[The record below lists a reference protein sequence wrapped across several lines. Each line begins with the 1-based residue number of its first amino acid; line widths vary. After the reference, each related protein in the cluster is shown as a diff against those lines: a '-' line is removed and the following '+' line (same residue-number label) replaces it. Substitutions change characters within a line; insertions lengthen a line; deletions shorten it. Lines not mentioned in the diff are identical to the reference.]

1 MEKHEA
7 KLWIIGYL
15 ILVLGALTVVGYFV
29 VKIDPFFHYHKPDT
43 DTYHYTLNN
52 QRSQNDGIVKHFDY
66 DALITGTSMTENF
79 KTSEMDEIFGTKS
92 IKVPFSGGRY
102 KEINDNV
109 AVALAHNP
117 NLKTIIRGLD
127 MGMFFTDK
135 DAARTDLGDFPTY
148 LYDNSIFNDT
158 KYIFNKDIIFKRVYP
173 MLAESDNEGFQSGIT
188 SFDKYSNWM
197 ASYTFGIDTVC
208 QNGVAQTEAGEPIH
222 ITDTECETVFG
233 TVEQN
238 IVALATLYPDVTF
251 YYFFPPYSIIWW
263 QSKVSDGTIYKQIE
277 AERLIIEELLK
288 YDNIRLYSF
297 NTLTDITT
305 DLNNYKDTTHYGS
318 WVNSLMLRYMKD
330 GKCLLTKDNYEDY
343 LNEELLFYTTYDYSQ
358 ISSQIDYEN
367 DYYAESMIY
376 LSHYDITPIDVID
389 AYGDNMVLKLATIID
404 NQYDE
409 KLGLQCIGRLS
420 KDNESDVSVA
430 EYIISTQDYV
440 GAKFT
445 IDDISEY
452 KYLTWYGMKNQDNG
466 QPSVCI
472 YDENNNIWAELYL
485 GYSDLDTE
493 WHPYMIDVSDLSGKV
508 TIIFN
513 GGYVDNTGSND
524 STYTFSDIKLF

>member
-1 MEKHEA
+1 MEKQKA
-7 KLWIIGYL
+7 KLWVIGYL
-15 ILVLGALTVVGYFV
+15 ILVLGALTFIGILVI
-29 VKIDPFFHYHKPDT
+29 KIDPFFHYHKPDT
-43 DTYHYTLNN
+43 DTYYYTLNN
-52 QRSQNDGIVKHFDY
+52 ERSQNDGIVKHFDY

-92 IKVPFSGGRY
+92 IKVPFSGGWY

-109 AVALAHNP
+109 AVALTHNP
-117 NLKTIIRGLD
+117 HLKTIIRSLD
-127 MGMFFTDK
+127 LNYLMLDK
-135 DAARTDLGDFPTY
+135 DSVRSDLGEYPTY
-148 LYDNSIFNDT
+148 LYDDNIFNDT
-158 KYIFNKDIIFKRVYP
+158 KYIFNRSIVFERAFSMFSRHFIQNYP
-173 MLAESDNEGFQSGIT
+173 SGIT
-188 SFDKYSNWM
+188 SFDEYSNWM
-197 ASYTFGIDTVC
+197 AYHKFGIDTVC
-208 QNGVAQTEAGEPIH
+208 PDGVMQSKISEPIH
-222 ITDTECETVFG
+222 ISDDEREIVLG
-233 TVEQN
+233 NIEQN
-238 IVALATLYPDVTF
+238 VVSLAALYPDVTF
-251 YYFFPPYSIIWW
+251 YYFLPPYSIVWW

-288 YDNIRLYSF
+288 YDNIHLYSF

-305 DLNNYKDTTHYGS
+305 DLNNYRDTIHYGS
-318 WVNSLMLRYMKD
+318 WLNSLMLRYMKD

-358 ISSQIDYEN
+358 ISSQIDYED
-367 DYYAESMIY
+367 DYYAEAMIY
-376 LSHYDITPIDVID
+376 LNYYDITPIDVID
-389 AYGDNMVLKLATIID
+389 AYSDNMELKQATIID
-404 NQYDE
+404 KQYDE

-513 GGYVDNTGSND
+513 GGYVD
-524 STYTFSDIKLF
+524 K